1 MWSYRAEQGNKE
13 LEEAEVHGCSNQTY
27 EGN

>member
-13 LEEAEVHGCSNQTY
+13 LEEAEVHGRSNQTF